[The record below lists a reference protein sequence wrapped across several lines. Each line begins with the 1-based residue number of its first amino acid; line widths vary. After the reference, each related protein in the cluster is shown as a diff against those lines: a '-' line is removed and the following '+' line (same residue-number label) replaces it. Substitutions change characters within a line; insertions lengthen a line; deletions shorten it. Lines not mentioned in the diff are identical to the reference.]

1 MRLALVLMGGGAR
14 AAYQVG
20 VLKALAEIAREADPH
35 RHTLP
40 FAVVCGSSAG
50 AINATSIA
58 SHADDFSHG
67 VRRLLE
73 FWEHL
78 RADYVYRTD
87 WLGIAAAGA
96 RWLATMTF
104 GWAAHRSPRGLLD
117 NTPLAHLLQRELSF
131 HRIEQMLEARL
142 LHALAV
148 TALSYSSGRHLTFY
162 QAAEPIQAWR
172 RAQRTAR
179 LVDLSASHLLASSA
193 IPFVF
198 PAVPLVLDG
207 QIEYFGDGSI
217 RQIAPLSPAI
227 HFGAQRIVVVGAADP
242 RPEIPAANGAGRAR
256 GYPTLAQIGQ
266 QVLASVF
273 LDSIGSDIERIEHIN
288 RMIEH
293 LPHQVEVDSG
303 WRHVDVLAIAPSERI
318 ELIAAKHLKQMPATM
333 RGLLGAIGGSQPAGA
348 SFASYLLFEEPFTRE
363 LIELGYR
370 DGRAQRDTLAAW
382 IAAADG
388 GGMGSGGMAG
398 GAMAGGGSVVGGSAV
413 GGSTVG
419 GSVVGGSTIGSS
431 VVGSSTVGTSA
442 VSDDAP
448 SGVPAAAT
456 RDTRATAPDARVGD
470 DRAAGEMRV

>member
-20 VLKALAEIAREADPH
+20 VLKALAEIALAADPQ
-35 RHTLP
+35 RRTLP
-40 FAVVCGSSAG
+40 FGVVCGSSAG

-96 RWLATMTF
+96 RWLAAMSF
-104 GWAAHRSPRGLLD
+104 GWAARRSPRGLLD
-117 NTPLAHLLQRELSF
+117 NAPLAHLLQRELSF
-131 HRIEQMLEARL
+131 HRIEQMLEART

-227 HFGAQRIVVVGAADP
+227 HFGADRIVVVGAADP
-242 RPEIPAANGAGRAR
+242 RPEIPVNGGGFVR
-256 GYPTLAQIGQ
+256 GYPSLAQIGQ

-288 RMIEH
+288 RMIAH
-293 LPHQVEVDSG
+293 LPHQIEVDSG

-318 ELIAAKHLKQMPATM
+318 ELIAAKHLKQLPLTV
-333 RGLLGAIGGSQPAGA
+333 RGLLGAVGGSQPAGA
-348 SFASYLLFEEPFTRE
+348 SFASYLLFEEAFARE
-363 LIELGYR
+363 LIELGYH
-370 DGRAQRDTLAAW
+370 DGCAQHDTLAGW
-382 IAAADG
+382 IAHADG
-388 GGMGSGGMAG
+388 A
-398 GAMAGGGSVVGGSAV
+398 SA
-413 GGSTVG
+413 S
-419 GSVVGGSTIGSS
+419 
-431 VVGSSTVGTSA
+431 
-442 VSDDAP
+442 
-448 SGVPAAAT
+448 PA
-456 RDTRATAPDARVGD
+456 DGQ
-470 DRAAGEMRV
+470 AAGEMRV

>member
-1 MRLALVLMGGGAR
+1 MRLGLVLMGGGAR

-20 VLKALAEIAREADPH
+20 VLKALTEIMLDADPQ
-35 RHTLP
+35 RRTLP
-40 FAVVCGSSAG
+40 FGVVCGSSAG

-58 SHADDFSHG
+58 SHADDFAHG

-78 RADYVYRTD
+78 RAGQVYRTD

-96 RWLATMTF
+96 RWLAAMSF
-104 GWAAHRSPRGLLD
+104 GWAARRSPRGLLD
-117 NTPLAHLLQRELSF
+117 NAPLAHMLQRELSF
-131 HRIEQMLEARL
+131 HRIEQMLEARTF
-142 LHALAV
+142 HALAV

-217 RQIAPLSPAI
+217 RQIAPLSSAI
-227 HFGAQRIVVVGAADP
+227 HFGADRIVVIGAADP
-242 RPEIPAANGAGRAR
+242 RPEIPAGNGAGRVR
-256 GYPTLAQIGQ
+256 GYPSLAQIGQ

-288 RMIEH
+288 RMIAN
-293 LPHQVEVDSG
+293 LPQEVEAGSG
-303 WRHVDVLAIAPSERI
+303 WRHVDVIAIAPSERI
-318 ELIAAKHLKQMPATM
+318 ELIAARHLKALPFTV
-333 RGLLGAIGGSQPAGA
+333 RGLLGAVGGSQPAGA
-348 SFASYLLFEEPFTRE
+348 SFASYLLFEEAFARD

-370 DGRAQRDTLAAW
+370 DGCAHRATLAAW
-382 IAAADG
+382 IAHADG
-388 GGMGSGGMAG
+388 A
-398 GAMAGGGSVVGGSAV
+398 SA
-413 GGSTVG
+413 S
-419 GSVVGGSTIGSS
+419 
-431 VVGSSTVGTSA
+431 
-442 VSDDAP
+442 
-448 SGVPAAAT
+448 PAAGQ
-456 RDTRATAPDARVGD
+456 P
-470 DRAAGEMRV
+470 AGTMRI